1 MPLRQLKVPRHDA
14 RHFFLIETRSPPGLL
29 APTLVTLPS
38 ISRAPRAPLKLARLP
53 AYSLLP
59 SSLHLDHSHCPLLV
73 PATLAALPS
82 TRAIET
88 RSLPGS
94 LAATHRGFCLLC
106 RFPQKLHFPR
116 SRRVLSRA
124 PHALHSRLYRQS
136 LSPLDA

>member
-59 SSLHLDHSHCPLLV
+59 SSLYLDHSHCPVLV

-94 LAATHRGFCLLC
+94 LAATRRGFAFYVA
-106 RFPQKLHFPR
+106 FPKSSIP
-116 SRRVLSRA
+116 SIATCSISRA
-124 PHALHSRLYRQS
+124 HALHSRLYRQI